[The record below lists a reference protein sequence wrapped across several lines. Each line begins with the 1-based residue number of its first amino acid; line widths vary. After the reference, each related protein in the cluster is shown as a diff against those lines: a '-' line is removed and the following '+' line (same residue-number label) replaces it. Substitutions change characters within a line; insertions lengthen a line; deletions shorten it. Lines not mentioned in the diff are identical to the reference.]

1 MTIRTPTG
9 GARAH
14 AHDAPRGGGRPPP
27 CRNATQGRA
36 APPPVTRSLMSTR
49 CAASPLHRPP
59 TGNLASYV
67 LGDASTAALAL
78 SRHRPQ
84 VGNTGPKP
92 LPPDYLIDRNPAG
105 PYGQP
110 TDTAIPTDRAR
121 GIAVGRCCLEARL
134 SGNSRLARCGGGNLQ
149 MSLAVSALGVTAE
162 CDGWASSSSPM
173 AIPHRRIFPDSLR
186 HTRYRRDPASASAI
200 ARRDGPGPR
209 ATTTGRRPSQHCATR
224 RHMTGRGER
233 PRPRPP

>member
-14 AHDAPRGGGRPPP
+14 ADDAPRGGGRSPP

-67 LGDASTAALAL
+67 LGDASTVALAL

-84 VGNTGPKP
+84 LGNTGPKP

-162 CDGWASSSSPM
+162 CDGWGQLIVAVGDTTPPNLSRQPQARDIV
-173 AIPHRRIFPDSLR
+173 AIPRQLAQSRV
-186 HTRYRRDPASASAI
+186 AMA
-200 ARRDGPGPR
+200 PGPAPR
-209 ATTTGRRPSQHCATR
+209 LLVVVHLSSQRTLVPMR
-224 RHMTGRGER
+224 QDGS
-233 PRPRPP
+233 